1 MYMKKL
7 LIICLLLAASQ
18 MASAQSGLKVTELFE
33 GRIIPQ
39 ERMMETRVRGKTL
52 EKYQLTYY
60 HSLRFN
66 ASPAETQRMHQLVES
81 DSQGRFVRVYESNDV
96 YTHKVQM
103 PPLNGKNR
111 FVCYQEQP
119 TAQKDKREVTVIY
132 MEGTINSLEELE
144 ETLKK

>member
-1 MYMKKL
+1 
-7 LIICLLLAASQ
+7 
-18 MASAQSGLKVTELFE
+18 
-33 GRIIPQ
+33 
-39 ERMMETRVRGKTL
+39 MMETRVRGKTL

-60 HSLRFN
+60 RSLRFN
-66 ASPAETQRMHQLVES
+66 ASPAETQRMRQLVES
-81 DSQGRFVRVYESNDV
+81 DSQGRFVRVYETKDV

-119 TAQKDKREVTVIY
+119 TAQKDQREVTVIY

>member
-1 MYMKKL
+1 MKKL
-7 LIICLLLAASQ
+7 LIICLLLVASQ
-18 MASAQSGLKVTELFE
+18 MASAQTGLKVNELFE

-60 HSLRFN
+60 RSLRFN
-66 ASPAETQRMHQLVES
+66 ASPAETQRMRQLVES
-81 DSQGRFVRVYESNDV
+81 DSQGRFVRVYETKDV

-119 TAQKDKREVTVIY
+119 TAQKDQREVTVIY